1 MAVGTKNI
9 RMVQALMQ
17 YWRRDL
23 NQSLEDELDFLDH
36 RRDMFI
42 QGVDVPQTTDGGRPA
57 GKITIHDVDRF
68 EGWLFEERRRLV
80 RVTEL
85 RCEECWRKS
94 VTARDDRGRTPLHW
108 AASGMYQQ
116 QGSLT
121 SSCLYHYFFHYNS
134 VSCTCCFD

>member
-1 MAVGTKNI
+1 MAIGTKNV

-23 NQSLEDELDFLDH
+23 NQRLEDELDFLDH
-36 RRDMFI
+36 RRDAFI
-42 QGVDVPQTTDGGRPA
+42 QGVNVPQTTDGGRPA

-68 EGWLFEERRRLV
+68 ERWLFEERRRLV

-94 VTARDDRGRTPLHW
+94 MTARDDRGRTPLHW
-108 AASGMYQQ
+108 AASG
-116 QGSLT
+116 T
-121 SSCLYHYFFHYNS
+121 SSKAVLLRPARITTHHNS
-134 VSCTCCFD
+134 VSSTCYFD